1 MLRFGVVAAAGVF
14 AVVASAAETP
24 PPTGPT
30 PAAPVAPLA
39 PPPFEADLLRFA
51 EVLGA
56 LSWLDPLCGSSDAGV
71 WRGQMMGLI
80 DAQGLNPDDRRRYVD
95 AFNRGYRT
103 FASVHRSCTPRT
115 RAVLQRYFAD
125 GAAISDRLDERFGR
139 NTGGVAG
146 QTR

>member
-1 MLRFGVVAAAGVF
+1 MLRFAIVAAAVAF
-14 AVVASAAETP
+14 AVAASAAETP
-24 PPTGPT
+24 PPADPA
-30 PAAPVAPLA
+30 PAAPAAPAA

-51 EVLGA
+51 EILGA
-56 LSWLDPLCGSSDAGV
+56 LAWLDPLCGSSDAGV
-71 WRGQMMGLI
+71 WRGQMKGLI
-80 DAQGLNPDDRRRYVD
+80 EAQGLNPDDRRRYVD

-103 FASVHRSCTPRT
+103 LASVHRGCTPRT

-139 NTGGVAG
+139 SAGGVAG